1 MTDSHDTQ
9 QQSSKKPDKLDKT
22 VEITIDAETFVVP
35 KDEMSAE
42 ELRALPEPDIGPD
55 RDLYLEG
62 HGGDEDDLVEAGESV
77 RLKKGLRFFT
87 APATITPGRA
97 A

>member
-1 MTDSHDTQ
+1 MSDHQDNANAQ
-9 QQSSKKPDKLDKT
+9 KPPK
-22 VEITIDAETFVVP
+22 EIEFTIDAQIFLLP
-35 KDEMSAE
+35 KQELTAE
-42 ELRALPEPDIGPD
+42 NLRVLAEPDIGPD

-62 HGGDEDDLVEAGESV
+62 KGHHEDKLIAAGEV
-77 RLKKGLRFFT
+77 VQLKDGQHFFT